1 MNMIIRIWKENS
13 RKPITK
19 LYSDRTR
26 RFSSSV
32 VPDSIKKAYLKVS
45 YGNKEDVS
53 GEKSEFFND
62 GEYYS
67 KKDLLIALRN
77 FMEEFKKNE

>member
-1 MNMIIRIWKENS
+1 MNMIIKFWKENS

-32 VPDSIKKAYLKVS
+32 VPNSIKKAYLKVS
-45 YGNKEDVS
+45 YGLKEDVS
-53 GEKSEFFND
+53 GQKSEFFND
-62 GEYYS
+62 GEYFS
-67 KKDLLIALRN
+67 KNDLLSALRS
-77 FMEEFKKNE
+77 FMEES